1 MLLRDEDFMTASILG
16 VAGPF
21 ENFTFTLEE
30 ELTIGRDPAN
40 RVSLLDYALSRR
52 HCVIVHD
59 NGSFIVRD
67 LGSHNGTM
75 VNGAAVEEKV
85 LEEGDR
91 IAVGSSVFQ
100 FTFGTSDRI
109 PNPAT
114 VSFEELS
121 EDLQTDVAGDSSFCE
136 EALLASSLSRER
148 LARDY
153 AALLAI
159 TTRLR
164 GIRSSES
171 LMWQLVG
178 AVLEVIP
185 AERVAILIGDDSNSL
200 QPTFAWDRISGP
212 GQPVRVS
219 RTIVQRTMK
228 EKAPVLMNDVPQRLQ
243 TDSVKELQVRSV
255 LCVPMCTPEK
265 LLGVIYTD
273 GRQLGSLFDAGHLH
287 LMTAVATSATL
298 AFENTKAIEALEAEN
313 RRLKAEVKIQFDM
326 IGDSRP
332 MQDLF
337 RFIAKAA
344 PSEANVLIYGESG
357 TGKELVARAL
367 HRHSHRAEKA
377 FVAINCA
384 AITESLLESELFGH
398 EKGAFTG
405 AAAQKRGYL
414 EVADQGT
421 IFLDEIGELALPLQA
436 KLLRVLQERELT
448 RVGSTQPIK
457 VNIRVVAATNKDLK
471 QLSKQGAFREDLYY
485 RLNVV
490 SFHLDP
496 LRNRRDDIPVLAQY
510 FVTKYAAKSNRQIE
524 GISEDALSCLAN
536 YDWPG
541 NVRELENV
549 IERAVVLGS
558 TRNIL
563 RDDLPESLTESM
575 PTAAADYH
583 SEVARRKKE
592 LVLQA
597 LNESEGNFT
606 EAAKRLGVH
615 PNYLHRLVRVLDL
628 RSELKKS
635 AGE

>member
-1 MLLRDEDFMTASILG
+1 MTASIVG
-16 VAGPF
+16 VVGPF
-21 ENFTFTLEE
+21 ENFTFTLED
-30 ELTIGRDPAN
+30 ELTIGRDPSN
-40 RVSLLDYALSRR
+40 RVNILDYALSRR

-75 VNGAAVEEKV
+75 VNGVSVEERL

-100 FTFGTSDRI
+100 FSFGNPDRI

-121 EDLQTDVAGDSSFCE
+121 EDLQPEHLQPEVASDSSFCE

-178 AVLEVIP
+178 AVLEVVP
-185 AERVAILIGDDSNSL
+185 AERVAILIGEDPNSL
-200 QPTFAWDRISGP
+200 QPTFAWDRVSGP

-219 RTIVQRTMK
+219 RTIVQRTIK
-228 EKAPVLMNDVPQRLQ
+228 ERAPVLLNDVSQQ
-243 TDSVKELQVRSV
+243 VQSDSVKELQVRSV

-265 LLGVIYTD
+265 VLGVIYTD
-273 GRQLGSLFDAGHLH
+273 GRQVGSLFDAGHLH
-287 LMTAVATSATL
+287 LMTAVANSAAL
-298 AFENTKAIEALEAEN
+298 AYENTKALEALESEN

-367 HRHSHRAEKA
+367 HRHSHRADKP

-384 AITESLLESELFGH
+384 AITESLL
-398 EKGAFTG
+398 
-405 AAAQKRGYL
+405 
-414 EVADQGT
+414 
-421 IFLDEIGELALPLQA
+421 
-436 KLLRVLQERELT
+436 
-448 RVGSTQPIK
+448 
-457 VNIRVVAATNKDLK
+457 
-471 QLSKQGAFREDLYY
+471 
-485 RLNVV
+485 
-490 SFHLDP
+490 
-496 LRNRRDDIPVLAQY
+496 
-510 FVTKYAAKSNRQIE
+510 
-524 GISEDALSCLAN
+524 
-536 YDWPG
+536 
-541 NVRELENV
+541 
-549 IERAVVLGS
+549 
-558 TRNIL
+558 
-563 RDDLPESLTESM
+563 
-575 PTAAADYH
+575 
-583 SEVARRKKE
+583 
-592 LVLQA
+592 
-597 LNESEGNFT
+597 
-606 EAAKRLGVH
+606 
-615 PNYLHRLVRVLDL
+615 
-628 RSELKKS
+628 
-635 AGE
+635 

>member
-1 MLLRDEDFMTASILG
+1 MTASIVG
-16 VAGPF
+16 VLGPF
-21 ENFTFTLEE
+21 ENFIFTLEE
-30 ELTIGRDPAN
+30 ELTIGRDPSN
-40 RVSLLDYALSRR
+40 RVSILDYALSRR
-52 HCVIVHD
+52 HCVITHN
-59 NGSFIVRD
+59 NGNFFIRD

-75 VNGAAVEEKV
+75 VNGESIEEKK

-100 FTFGTSDRI
+100 FSVGATDRV

-114 VSFEELS
+114 VSFEELP
-121 EDLQTDVAGDSSFCE
+121 EDLEAEVAKDSSFCE

-185 AERVAILIGDDSNSL
+185 AERVAILIGDDPNSL
-200 QPTFAWDRISGP
+200 HTSFAWDRVSGP

-219 RTIVQRTMK
+219 RTIVNRTIA
-228 EKAPVLMNDVPQRLQ
+228 EKAPVLMNDVAQHVHS
-243 TDSVKELQVRSV
+243 DSVKELQVHSV

-273 GRQLGSLFDAGHLH
+273 GRQIDSLFDAGHLH
-287 LMTAVATSATL
+287 LMTAVATSAAL
-298 AFENTKAIEALEAEN
+298 AYENTKAIETLQSEN
-313 RRLKAEVKIQFDM
+313 RRLKAEVKTQFDM

-344 PSEANVLIYGESG
+344 PSDANVLIFGESG

-367 HRHSHRAEKA
+367 HRHSRRADKP
-377 FVAINCA
+377 FVAFNCA

-414 EVADQGT
+414 EVADGGT
-421 IFLDEIGELALPLQA
+421 VFLDEIGELALPLQA

-457 VNIRVVAATNKDLK
+457 VDIRVVAATNKDLK
-471 QLSKQGAFREDLYY
+471 QLSKQGTFREDLYY

-490 SFHLDP
+490 SFSLEP
-496 LRNRRDDIPVLAQY
+496 LRKRRDD
-510 FVTKYAAKSNRQIE
+510 
-524 GISEDALSCLAN
+524 
-536 YDWPG
+536 
-541 NVRELENV
+541 
-549 IERAVVLGS
+549 
-558 TRNIL
+558 
-563 RDDLPESLTESM
+563 
-575 PTAAADYH
+575 
-583 SEVARRKKE
+583 
-592 LVLQA
+592 
-597 LNESEGNFT
+597 
-606 EAAKRLGVH
+606 
-615 PNYLHRLVRVLDL
+615 
-628 RSELKKS
+628 
-635 AGE
+635 